1 MQLLRA
7 WNWVYRVELL
17 HQTDFSLNLSNCGI
31 LQLLLKDN
39 QPDLKLSTGFF
50 FILFFLVIILYN
62 IVNNNLNIRSS
73 TNCFNDTSYTWM

>member
-17 HQTDFSLNLSNCGI
+17 HQADFSLNLSNCGI

-39 QPDLKLSTGFF
+39 QPDLKLSTGF
-50 FILFFLVIILYN
+50 LFFYI
-62 IVNNNLNIRSS
+62 
-73 TNCFNDTSYTWM
+73 F